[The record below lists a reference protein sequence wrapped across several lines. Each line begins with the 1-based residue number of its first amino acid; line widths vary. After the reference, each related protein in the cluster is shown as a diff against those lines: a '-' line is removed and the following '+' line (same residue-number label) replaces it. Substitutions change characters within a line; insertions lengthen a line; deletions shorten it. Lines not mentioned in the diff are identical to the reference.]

1 MGLISRVSSR
11 TYRRNSTKKI
21 KMIRKSLT
29 LLTRNAVISNRSNLR
44 PLLVARTY
52 PSTQISTRSMF
63 SKFSAKSN
71 KGQSEAKQEEK
82 KAEEKEAEVSAELSV
97 KVAELEAAAKKD
109 ADIINTLKRGLAEER
124 DAFKRFQKTS
134 EDKVRYSI
142 KPFAKDML
150 SVHDDLIRAI
160 KFIPAELRQKHEEV
174 EKLVEGIE
182 MTAGNLEKTFK
193 KHHITRIEAGAGVK
207 FDEKIGHEAI
217 SILPQGA
224 IPDIEPGQVADEIES
239 GWKLHD
245 RILRSSRV
253 VVVQD

>member
-1 MGLISRVSSR
+1 
-11 TYRRNSTKKI
+11 
-21 KMIRKSLT
+21 MIRKSLT
-29 LLTRNAVISNRSNLR
+29 LLTRTTAVSSQSTIR
-44 PLLVARTY
+44 PLLIARTY
-52 PSTQISTRSMF
+52 PSTQISTRTMF
-63 SKFSAKSN
+63 SKFSSKSN
-71 KGQSEAKQEEK
+71 KGQAEAKQEEK
-82 KAEEKEAEVSAELSV
+82 KAEEKEVEEPVAEEAEKTETVENEAEVSDELAV

-109 ADIINTLKRGLAEER
+109 ADIINTLKRGLVEER
-124 DAFKRFQKTS
+124 DAFKRSQKTS

-217 SILPQGA
+217 SMLPQGA
-224 IPDIEPGQVADEIES
+224 IPDIEAGQVADEIES